1 MKDITM
7 FVVTIVLSF
16 LVGGIGGAM
25 LVAEKYAP
33 EQTAI
38 STVTPVVEEDDMH
51 HAMDAMTSGLEGKT
65 GDELDKAFLEEMIV
79 HHEGAIEMAELVKNS
94 EHRELRTLS
103 GAIIKAQTKEIEQM
117 KKWLGEWYK

>member
-1 MKDITM
+1 MKDMSM

-16 LVGGIGGAM
+16 LVGGIGGAV

-33 EQTAI
+33 E
-38 STVTPVVEEDDMH
+38 STSTSSAVPAEEVT
-51 HAMDAMTSGLEGKT
+51 MDHTMDSMTSNLEGKT
-65 GDELDKAFLEEMIV
+65 GDELDKAFLEEMIT
-79 HHEGAIEMAELVKNS
+79 HHEGAVEMAGLVKNS

-103 GAIIKAQTKEIEQM
+103 AAIIKAQNKEITQM